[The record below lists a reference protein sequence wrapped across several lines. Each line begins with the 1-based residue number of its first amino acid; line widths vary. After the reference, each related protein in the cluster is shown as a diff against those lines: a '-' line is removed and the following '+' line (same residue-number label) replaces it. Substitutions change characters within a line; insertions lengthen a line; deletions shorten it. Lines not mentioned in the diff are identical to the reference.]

1 MGALLNQI
9 AETEE
14 LWIELDGYRMRYLR
28 AGSGPALLLIHGLLG
43 YSFSWRFNIAALSR
57 VSTVYAIDLLGT
69 GYSDRPR
76 NLACDLRSSADRLLR
91 FLSAVDAGPATVLGT
106 SQGGGI
112 AVNMAALDQE
122 RGGKQ
127 VQRLILSAPINPWSQ
142 AERYLT
148 GILGSQWGAA
158 LLRSCYPFAV
168 KHTGNLWLRRM
179 YGDPRRIP
187 PGTLAGY
194 TDPVMIPGTIDYGL
208 TIVSSWGS
216 DMKALRN
223 TYEQLADF
231 STLLLWGSRDRV
243 VLLRSAAEIQKRMR
257 ASSLRMIGGAGHL
270 PYEEFPEEFN
280 RLVIDFLTSS

>member
-1 MGALLNQI
+1 MLNQI

-43 YSFSWRFNIAALSR
+43 YSFSWRFNIASLSR

-76 NLACDLRSSADRLLR
+76 NLACDLRSSADRLLC
-91 FLSAVDAGPATVLGT
+91 FLSLVHAGPATILGT
-106 SQGGGI
+106 SQGGGV
-112 AVNMAALDQE
+112 AVTMAALDQQ
-122 RGGKQ
+122 RRGKQ

-148 GILGSQWGAA
+148 GLLGSQWGAA
-158 LLRSCYPFAV
+158 LLRRCYPFVA
-168 KHTGNLWLRRM
+168 KHTGSLWLRRM

-194 TDPVMIPGTIDYGL
+194 TEPVMIPGTIDYGL
-208 TIVSSWGS
+208 TIVSAWAS
-216 DMKALRN
+216 DMRVLRES
-223 TYEQLADF
+223 YDQLGNF
-231 STLLLWGSRDRV
+231 PTLLIWGSRDRV
-243 VLLRSAAEIQKRMR
+243 VPPRSAAEIQKRMP
-257 ASSLRMIGGAGHL
+257 ASTLRMIKGAGHL
-270 PYEEFPEEFN
+270 PYEECPEEFN
-280 RLVIDFLTSS
+280 QLVMDFLTSS